1 MTAPLAPDHGSSVKD
16 EQQKPA
22 DFPNRFQ
29 RESLRLIT
37 DLIDL
42 TASAFY
48 LVDPDMRHRG
58 VALFNIEPEVEKE
71 YQQKF
76 RHLDPLNPTKFTA
89 TDDTVVTIDSQLS
102 PALLRQ
108 SIYYQEFMRPHDH
121 RYVADMFFRRQ
132 GTIIAVLT
140 MLRHESL
147 GPYTPAELSLL
158 RRLQPFL
165 EYTLN
170 AVYMPKRVEERQSM
184 RDKYALTE
192 RELDV
197 LELVVAGASNKA
209 IAGELGISLATA
221 KTHLLHLF
229 RKTGVSSRVELLTR
243 AMADLGPISPA

>member
-1 MTAPLAPDHGSSVKD
+1 MKD
-16 EQQKPA
+16 EQPRPA
-22 DFPNRFQ
+22 NFPNRFQ
-29 RESLRLIT
+29 RESLRLI
-37 DLIDL
+37 DGLLDV

-71 YQQKF
+71 YQDKF
-76 RHLDPLNPTKFTA
+76 RHLDPLNPAKFAA

-108 SIYYQEFMRPHDH
+108 SIYYQEFMRRHDH
-121 RYVADMFFRRQ
+121 RYVADMFFRRD
-132 GTIIAVLT
+132 GAIIAVLS

-147 GPYTPAELSLL
+147 GPYTTDELALL
-158 RRLQPFL
+158 RKLQPFL

-170 AVYMPKRVEERQSM
+170 AVYLPKRLEERQSM
-184 RDKYALTE
+184 HARYALTE

-197 LELVVAGASNKA
+197 LELLVAGVSNKV
-209 IAGELGISLATA
+209 IASELGVSLATV

-229 RKTGVSSRVELLTR
+229 RKTGVSSRMELLTR
-243 AMADLGPISPA
+243 VIADLGPVNPP

>member
-1 MTAPLAPDHGSSVKD
+1 MIARPAPASGHSVTD
-16 EQQKPA
+16 QADRPA
-22 DFPNRFQ
+22 NFPNRFQ

-37 DLIDL
+37 SLIEV

-58 VALFNIEPEVEKE
+58 VALFNIDPEVEKE
-71 YQQKF
+71 YQNKF
-76 RHLDPLNPTKFTA
+76 RHLDPLNPAKFDT
-89 TDDTVVTIDSQLS
+89 TGDTVVTIDSQLS

-108 SIYYQEFMRPHDH
+108 SIYYQEFMRRHDH

-132 GTIIAVLT
+132 GAIVAVLS

-147 GPYTPAELSLL
+147 GPYTREELSLL
-158 RRLQPFL
+158 RKLQPFL

-170 AVYMPKRVEERQSM
+170 AVYMPKRIEERQSM
-184 RDKYALTE
+184 RGTYGLTE

-209 IAGELGISLATA
+209 IAAELGVGLATV

-243 AMADLGPISPA
+243 AIADLGPAGRG